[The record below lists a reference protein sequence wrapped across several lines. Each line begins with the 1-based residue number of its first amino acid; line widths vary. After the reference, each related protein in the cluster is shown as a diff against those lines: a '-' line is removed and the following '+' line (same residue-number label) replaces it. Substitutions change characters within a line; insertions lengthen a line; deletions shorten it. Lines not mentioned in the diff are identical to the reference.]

1 MTKVSVI
8 VPIYNTKRYL
18 YKCIDSIINQTFKEL
33 EIILVDDG
41 STDGSSEVC
50 DEYAGKDERIKV
62 IHQENK
68 GLVYSRY
75 IGVSNA
81 AGEYIGFVDSDDW
94 IAHDMYAILMS
105 EVDKKQY
112 DIVSMGYT
120 AVYSDG
126 RKDEF
131 DDATLF
137 GDYRGKELDGFRSN
151 MMCDISTGRRGA
163 HPALWSKVIRRSLL
177 MDAVAAADKRIT
189 LGEDAA
195 IFYPCCLK
203 AESIYIM
210 RGYKYYYRIHSDS
223 MCRSVDIGIFQK
235 IYYFKQYMQTV
246 LEKYDDTYN
255 LLKQLKVY
263 TWSFIEIGL
272 EQIYTLRACGAY
284 RFPYELVEKGSSIIL
299 YGAGNVGRSYYRQ
312 IQENSYCDI
321 AAWADKCG
329 DTKGSMIMLPNKIPE
344 YDYSKIVLAVAN
356 EKVANVI
363 IKELHE
369 LGISKNKI
377 VWSIPQAISL
387 QIL

>member
-126 RKDEF
+126 R
-131 DDATLF
+131 
-137 GDYRGKELDGFRSN
+137 
-151 MMCDISTGRRGA
+151 
-163 HPALWSKVIRRSLL
+163 
-177 MDAVAAADKRIT
+177 
-189 LGEDAA
+189 
-195 IFYPCCLK
+195 
-203 AESIYIM
+203 
-210 RGYKYYYRIHSDS
+210 
-223 MCRSVDIGIFQK
+223 
-235 IYYFKQYMQTV
+235 
-246 LEKYDDTYN
+246 
-255 LLKQLKVY
+255 
-263 TWSFIEIGL
+263 
-272 EQIYTLRACGAY
+272 
-284 RFPYELVEKGSSIIL
+284 
-299 YGAGNVGRSYYRQ
+299 
-312 IQENSYCDI
+312 
-321 AAWADKCG
+321 
-329 DTKGSMIMLPNKIPE
+329 
-344 YDYSKIVLAVAN
+344 
-356 EKVANVI
+356 
-363 IKELHE
+363 
-369 LGISKNKI
+369 
-377 VWSIPQAISL
+377 
-387 QIL
+387 